1 MKKLHLLL
9 SPMLL
14 LALTLGLSAC
24 GGGGDDGDESAVI
37 KTIEIAATS
46 TNPADCKKYATQSFL
61 EQTQFEEGAAAVK
74 ECEEDAGDSEG
85 DPKSVKV
92 TKVEIDGSDATAE
105 ASFVGG
111 TFEGQ
116 TLSLSL
122 VEEGGTWKMDEI
134 DGFAKLD
141 QDRYAESFEEGVT
154 SGEDRV
160 PKSVASCI
168 GRAFRGLSQSEL
180 EDVVFSKDPKRLIE
194 LAERCQQRSSGVSAE
209 A

>member
-1 MKKLHLLL
+1 
-9 SPMLL
+9 
-14 LALTLGLSAC
+14 
-24 GGGGDDGDESAVI
+24 VI

-46 TNPADCKKYATQSFL
+46 TNPADCKKYTTQSFL
-61 EQTQFEEGAAAVK
+61 EQTELEKGAAAVK
-74 ECEEDAGDSEG
+74 ECEEDAGDNEG

-92 TKVEIDGSDATAE
+92 TKVEIDGSNATAD

-116 TLSLSL
+116 TLSLGL
-122 VEEGGTWKMDEI
+122 VEEGGIWKMDEI

-141 QDRYAESFEEGVT
+141 QDRYAESFEKGVT

-160 PKSVASCI
+160 PTSVASCI
-168 GRAFRGLSQSEL
+168 GRVFRNLSQSEL
-180 EDVVFSKDPKRLIE
+180 EDVVFSKDPQRLLE
-194 LAERCQQRSSGVSAE
+194 LAERCQQRSGASAE